1 MNTADMAAIFLDR
14 DGTLSKAAPPGKYIR
29 RPADLEL
36 LPGAAE
42 AVRMINSTAYKAILV
57 TNQRWLSEPTADAH
71 SYTAIESQFGSL
83 LAASG
88 ARLDASYVCPH
99 ATNCCDCRKPAPGML
114 LRASTDLNISLHRSF
129 IVGDS
134 ITDVQAGL
142 AVGATTVLVT
152 PDRSGNDSQL
162 PHFIARSITEAID
175 WSLDVSRID
184 DRAAGNE
191 KNYRTIDSDYGL
203 RLAAHR
209 CQRLP
214 ADDPGV

>member
-1 MNTADMAAIFLDR
+1 MNTADIAAIFLDR
-14 DGTLSKAAPPGKYIR
+14 DGTLNKPAPPGQYIR

-57 TNQRWLSEPTADAH
+57 TNQRWLSEPTADAR
-71 SYTAIESQFGSL
+71 SYTAIESQFTSL

-114 LRASTDLNISLHRSF
+114 LRASTDFNINLHRSF

-142 AVGATTVLVT
+142 AVGATTVLIA
-152 PDRSGNDSQL
+152 PDRSGNDSHF
-162 PHFIARSITEAID
+162 PHFIARSISEAID
-175 WSLDVSRID
+175 WSLDTSRVGY
-184 DRAAGNE
+184 RAAGNE
-191 KNYRTIDSDYGL
+191 KLL
-203 RLAAHR
+203 RDR
-209 CQRLP
+209 Q
-214 ADDPGV
+214 